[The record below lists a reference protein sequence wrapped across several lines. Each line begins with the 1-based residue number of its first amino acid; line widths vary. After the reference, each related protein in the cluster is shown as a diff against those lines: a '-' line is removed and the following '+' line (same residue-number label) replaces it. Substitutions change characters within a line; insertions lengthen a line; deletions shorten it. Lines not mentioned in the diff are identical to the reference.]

1 MQNFKAYEQ
10 RMDSGAA
17 QVVLEGP
24 GVQLHIAPKSGF
36 KLYSAIY
43 ENRQMLMPTDSP
55 LEGSAANGVPIL
67 FPFPNR
73 TRNCHYT
80 YGGHECDVMKNG
92 EPRYLHGMM
101 IDEEFTYNYGVTADS
116 AWCTGVASITPDKEY
131 FSSYPFPCT
140 LKLTYTL
147 SGEGLRLE
155 YKVTNDGEETLP
167 YGFAIHPY
175 FDKMGDPDS
184 ITITVPCDQLY
195 EASEALPTGRLL
207 DVEGQMDLRP
217 VAPEKEK
224 RKGLFSHEGEGT
236 PCLSR
241 HKVGDCFI
249 DHVYTGL
256 DSSKCALIHYE
267 KLGLILKLRASD
279 EFKNMVVYTPA
290 GRPGFCLENQTN
302 ATDFLN
308 LHAQG
313 IPTANILELPAGQT
327 RGGYIE
333 LTVSKD

>member
-10 RMDSGAA
+10 RMDSGAV
-17 QVVLEGP
+17 QVALEGA
-24 GVQLHIAPKSGF
+24 GAQIFIAPGSGF

-43 ENRQMLMPTDSP
+43 ENRQMLMPTDEP
-55 LEGSAANGVPIL
+55 LQGSASNGVPIL

-73 TRNCHYT
+73 TRDCKYT
-80 YGGHECDVMKNG
+80 YGGHTCEVRKHG

-101 IDEEFTYNYGVTADS
+101 IDEPFTYNYGVTADS
-116 AWCTGVASITPDKEY
+116 AWCSGVASITPDKEY
-131 FSSYPFPCT
+131 FASYPFPCT

-147 SGEGLRLE
+147 TAESLRLD
-155 YKVTNDGEETLP
+155 YKVTNDGDETLP

-184 ITITVPCDQLY
+184 ITITVPCDELY
-195 EASEALPTGRLL
+195 EAEEMLPTGRLL
-207 DVEGQMDLRP
+207 PVEGDFDLRP
-217 VAPEKEK
+217 AKGEK
-224 RKGLFSHEGEGT
+224 RGLFAREDKHAPAYSSHT
-236 PCLSR
+236 
-241 HKVGDCFI
+241 VGSFFL

-256 DSSKCALIHYE
+256 DSSKRALIHYE
-267 KLGLILKLRASD
+267 KLGLTLALRASD

-290 GRPGFCLENQTN
+290 NRPGFCLVNQTN

-308 LHAQG
+308 LHAKG

-327 RGGYIE
+327 RGGFIE
-333 LTVSKD
+333 LTVIKD

>member
-17 QVVLEGP
+17 QVVLEGA
-24 GVQLHIAPKSGF
+24 GAQLMIAPKSGF
-36 KLYSAIY
+36 KLYSAIF
-43 ENRQMLMPTDSP
+43 ENKQMLMPTQLP
-55 LEGSAANGVPIL
+55 LEGSASSGVPIL

-73 TRNCHYT
+73 TRDCKYT
-80 YGGHECDVMKNG
+80 YKGVTHEVKKNG

-101 IDEEFTYNYGVTADS
+101 IDEEFSYNYGVTSDS
-116 AWCTGVASITPDKEY
+116 AWCSGVASITPAKEY
-131 FSSYPFPCT
+131 FDSFPFPCT

-147 SGEGLRLE
+147 SAEGLRLD

-184 ITITVPCDQLY
+184 ITITVPADQLY
-195 EASEALPTGRLL
+195 EAFEMLPTGNLL
-207 DVEGQMDLRP
+207 PVEGDFDLRP
-217 VAPEKEK
+217 AAKEK
-224 RKGLFSHEGEGT
+224 KKGLFAKEEEGLTFSE
-236 PCLSR
+236 
-241 HKVGDCFI
+241 HKVSQAFI

-256 DSSKCALIHYE
+256 DSSKQALIHYE
-267 KLGLILKLRASD
+267 KLGLTLALRASD

-290 GRPGFCLENQTN
+290 NRPGFCLENQTN
-302 ATDFLN
+302 ATDFIN
-308 LHAQG
+308 LHEQG
-313 IPTANILELPAGQT
+313 IETANMLELPAGQT

-333 LTVSKD
+333 LTIIKD